1 MCVLFTA
8 RCLMTA
14 SMSTWFRIYWEER
27 SCWTEFWGCQISR
40 RETPQ
45 PSCARWPK
53 LWSIYTHRGWDGRAQ
68 LQTHNSFQLT
78 SLVPA
83 RPCFIWFLVTV
94 SSLSRSYIETWN
106 QVTFVT
112 VTTADSQNPSGYVI
126 LLLPSSSELRTAYWW
141 PRVTLRP
148 SWLLRYTDISRKTEF
163 NLAVCSFETMTA
175 CVCVCVWGVCVCVG
189 ACTCMCV
196 FVFSDSE
203 EAGLWCSLRH
213 LEPGNPAVHH
223 DSWVSFYFKD
233 VL

>member
-1 MCVLFTA
+1 
-8 RCLMTA
+8 MTA

-189 ACTCMCV
+189 ACACMCV

-203 EAGLWCSLRH
+203 EAGLWCSLWH